1 MEQEDKPEK
10 KVNNLVNIQAELRA
24 PKKQFNN
31 FGKYKYRSCEDILE
45 AVKPLLKKYNC
56 QLTLTDDII
65 EIGSRYYVRATAT
78 LIDGDE
84 QTSVTGWAR
93 EEEEKKGMDASQI
106 TGTASS
112 YARKYALNGLF
123 LIDDANDADTDAYAR
138 QSGTKARED
147 NYADDLQGAIL
158 QMQKAETLD
167 DAYNVWDIF
176 SKKYGYDESFIK
188 AKEAKKK
195 QLTEK

>member
-1 MEQEDKPEK
+1 MEPEDK
-10 KVNNLVNIQAELRA
+10 KVNNLINIQAELRA

-45 AVKPLLKKYNC
+45 SLKTLLKLYNC
-56 QLTLTDDII
+56 QLTLTDEII
-65 EIGSRYYVRATAT
+65 EIGSRYYIRATAT
-78 LIDGDE
+78 LIYGDE
-84 QTSVTGWAR
+84 VISVTGWAR

-123 LIDDANDADTDAYAR
+123 LIDDANDADTPAYAR
-138 QSGTKARED
+138 VSYTKED
-147 NYADDLQGAIL
+147 NNADELQGAIL
-158 QMQKAETLD
+158 QMQQADTLK

-176 SKKYGYDESFIK
+176 SKKYGNDESFIK
-188 AKEAKKK
+188 AKEEKKK
-195 QLTEK
+195 QLTEKHKK

>member
-1 MEQEDKPEK
+1 MKTEEKEK
-10 KVNNLVNIQAELRA
+10 KEKNIINIQADLRA

-65 EIGSRYYVRATAT
+65 ERGSRYYVRATAT

-84 QTSVTGWAR
+84 ETYVTGWAR

-167 DAYNVWDIF
+167 DAYNVWNIF
-176 SKKYGYDESFIK
+176 SQKYGNDESFIT

>member
-1 MEQEDKPEK
+1 MEPEDK
-10 KVNNLVNIQAELRA
+10 KVKNIINIQADLRA

-45 AVKPLLKKYNC
+45 ALKTLLKLYNC
-56 QLTLTDDII
+56 QLTLTDEII
-65 EIGSRYYVRATAT
+65 EIGSRYYIRATAT
-78 LIDGDE
+78 LIDGDKVI
-84 QTSVTGWAR
+84 SVNGWAR

-123 LIDDANDADTDAYAR
+123 LIDDANDADTPAYAR
-138 QSGTKARED
+138 VSYTKED
-147 NYADDLQGAIL
+147 NNAAELQGAIL
-158 QMQKAETLD
+158 QMQQADTLK

-176 SKKYGYDESFIK
+176 SKKYGNDESFIK
-188 AKEAKKK
+188 AKEEKKK

>member
-1 MEQEDKPEK
+1 MEPENK
-10 KVNNLVNIQAELRA
+10 KVNNLINIQADLRA

-45 AVKPLLKKYNC
+45 AVKHLLKLYNC
-56 QLTLTDDII
+56 QLTLTDEII

-78 LIDGDE
+78 LINGDE
-84 QTSVTGWAR
+84 VISVTGWAR

-123 LIDDANDADTDAYAR
+123 LIDDANDADTPAYAR
-138 QSGTKARED
+138 VSCTKAKED
-147 NYADDLQGAIL
+147 NNTDELQGAIL
-158 QMQKAETLD
+158 QMQQADTLK
-167 DAYNVWDIF
+167 DAYNVWDNF
-176 SKKYGYDESFIK
+176 SKKYGNDESFIK
-188 AKEAKKK
+188 AKEEKKK